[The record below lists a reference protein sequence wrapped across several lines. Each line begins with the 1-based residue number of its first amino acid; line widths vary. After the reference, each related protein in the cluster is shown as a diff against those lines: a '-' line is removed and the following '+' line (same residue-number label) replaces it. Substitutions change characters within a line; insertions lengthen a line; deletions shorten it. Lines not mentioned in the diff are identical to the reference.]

1 MNNDNNF
8 KTLNYQLFIV
18 NLSAESIVFIARGKC
33 KFNALKNLNNQK
45 KKIHQSF
52 YLFN

>member
-8 KTLNYQLFIV
+8 KTLHYQLLIV

-45 KKIHQSF
+45 KKDSSKFLPI
-52 YLFN
+52 